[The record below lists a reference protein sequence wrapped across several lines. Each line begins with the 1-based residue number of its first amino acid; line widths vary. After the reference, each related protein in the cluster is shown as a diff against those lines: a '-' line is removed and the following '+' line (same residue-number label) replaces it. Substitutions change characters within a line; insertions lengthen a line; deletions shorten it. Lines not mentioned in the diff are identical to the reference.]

1 MGTPTLDI
9 EEATRQADEL
19 LSGAIDQFTKPLV
32 IPSYVP
38 TDTTRSMEVLNRAEV
53 TGGEYAGTIEESKK
67 LAKSSTEEEKKAI
80 GEEGKAKASG
90 EIAKGQRAKE
100 EAKGYQYFQR
110 LFGVDMAPNAA
121 IADAAHE
128 QQGLRKT
135 LGEKRDRVNKL
146 HATSLFDDPIEYILN
161 SMELPGAISDYN
173 TVVDKINSN
182 QTAIEEGIKS
192 ARDAGDLNNKG
203 IPTITDAMATANAN
217 VALAE
222 AAKQKAQADAKLAT
236 TNVDFANRKLSADLA
251 LANATNAT
259 THLEMENERLKYE
272 AMANAIRFADTH
284 AVRLESAAKL
294 LYDLADKRSLDVLLR
309 QYDRNI
315 GNPEGTTNRQLFNR
329 LPANERENIAAIGAG
344 SAGTNP
350 YEALKNIKR
359 VGPQLSPETGRL
371 LTFLSD
377 KESVIRRDPL
387 VDQKANDQRIAKQL
401 RDDVQK
407 EMDNPSKSKIF
418 SEMSPA
424 KMLASNSIPVGS
436 KLHQILEPFA
446 KAEGPVPTN
455 TVISAI
461 IKEYPNQNEA
471 AATVAAYYKAN
482 VELRNKALNLGL
494 VGMKAPDSY
503 LVPATGFIS
512 TEGLLSMGGGI
523 ITNTQK
529 YDLTRSEQ
537 ALKYII
543 VNQARDKI
551 SASPTEGT
559 DTNFIMP
566 VGYSDSGERT
576 FTPGERQREEAAAA
590 LKREQVRG
598 AEQQTRM
605 PKKGIN
611 SNVDI
616 NMPTIDTV
624 ISPRERKTAV
634 KM

>member
-67 LAKSSTEEEKKAI
+67 LAKSST
-80 GEEGKAKASG
+80 
-90 EIAKGQRAKE
+90 E

-222 AAKQKAQADAKLAT
+222 EAKQKAQADAKLAT

-251 LANATNAT
+251 LTNATNAT

-329 LPANERENIAAIGAG
+329 LPANERENIAAIAAG
-344 SAGTNP
+344 SAGTN
-350 YEALKNIKR
+350 
-359 VGPQLSPETGRL
+359 
-371 LTFLSD
+371 
-377 KESVIRRDPL
+377 
-387 VDQKANDQRIAKQL
+387 
-401 RDDVQK
+401 
-407 EMDNPSKSKIF
+407 
-418 SEMSPA
+418 
-424 KMLASNSIPVGS
+424 
-436 KLHQILEPFA
+436 H
-446 KAEGPVPTN
+446 
-455 TVISAI
+455 
-461 IKEYPNQNEA
+461 
-471 AATVAAYYKAN
+471 
-482 VELRNKALNLGL
+482 
-494 VGMKAPDSY
+494 
-503 LVPATGFIS
+503 
-512 TEGLLSMGGGI
+512 
-523 ITNTQK
+523 
-529 YDLTRSEQ
+529 
-537 ALKYII
+537 
-543 VNQARDKI
+543 
-551 SASPTEGT
+551 
-559 DTNFIMP
+559 
-566 VGYSDSGERT
+566 
-576 FTPGERQREEAAAA
+576 
-590 LKREQVRG
+590 
-598 AEQQTRM
+598 
-605 PKKGIN
+605 
-611 SNVDI
+611 
-616 NMPTIDTV
+616 
-624 ISPRERKTAV
+624 
-634 KM
+634 